1 MMLNV
6 KFIRNVAADL
16 CVYAIFYYAV
26 FGETQ
31 QWSDYAKNFV
41 YVMSAFSLLCGIA
54 LLLSKEEHTS
64 KLVKSIK
71 DRQQYHTKYCKA
83 STFIEFIALA
93 SFGFYWCS
101 LCYFIVVIGMQ
112 KIYSLA
118 DEKANA

>member
-1 MMLNV
+1 MPNI

-26 FGETQ
+26 FGEVQ
-31 QWSDYAKNFV
+31 QWSGYAKNFV

-71 DRQQYHTKYCKA
+71 DRPAYHTKYCKLTNFA
-83 STFIEFIALA
+83 EFMLLGA
-93 SFGFYWCS
+93 FGFYWCS

-118 DEKANA
+118 EERE